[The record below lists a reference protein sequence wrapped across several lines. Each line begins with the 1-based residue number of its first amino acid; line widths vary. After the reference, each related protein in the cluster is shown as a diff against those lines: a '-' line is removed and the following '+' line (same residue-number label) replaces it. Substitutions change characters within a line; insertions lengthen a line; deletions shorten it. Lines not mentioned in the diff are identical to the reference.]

1 LVGFLNLNIT
11 ALPRFLAQYHPWGR
25 DEWIVGFI
33 ISLILVS
40 LIIVVL
46 IGLWIYRDA
55 ESRGE
60 NGVLWLLIVF
70 FLNIIGLIIW
80 LLVRPPKKE
89 LAERKVVE
97 KVLVCPY
104 CRFENPPDIRF
115 CSNCG
120 ASLE

>member
-1 LVGFLNLNIT
+1 MIDFLNLNT
-11 ALPRFLAQYHPWGR
+11 DVLTLFLAQTNPWRG
-25 DEWIVGFI
+25 DGWIVGLI
-33 ISLILVS
+33 VALLLISLLVV
-40 LIIVVL
+40 LL

-60 NGVLWLLIVF
+60 SGVLWLCIVF
-70 FLNIIGLIIW
+70 FLNFIGLIIW

-89 LAERKVVE
+89 ELERRVVE

-104 CRFENPPDIRF
+104 CRVENAPNVRF
-115 CSNCG
+115 CGNCG

>member
-1 LVGFLNLNIT
+1 MGFLNLNTT
-11 ALPRFLAQYHPWGR
+11 ALPQFFAQYHPWGR

-89 LAERKVVE
+89 MVERKVVE
-97 KVLVCPY
+97 KVLICPY
-104 CRFENPPDIRF
+104 CRAENAPNVRF
-115 CSNCG
+115 CANCG

>member
-1 LVGFLNLNIT
+1 
-11 ALPRFLAQYHPWGR
+11 R

-60 NGVLWLLIVF
+60 NGVLWLIIVF

-89 LAERKVVE
+89 MVERKVVE

-104 CRFENPPDIRF
+104 CRAENAPNVRF
-115 CSNCG
+115 CANCG

>member
-1 LVGFLNLNIT
+1 MIGALKLNIA
-11 ALPRFLAQYHPWGR
+11 ALVPFLAQHDPWGR
-25 DEWIVGFI
+25 DGWIMGFL

-40 LIIVVL
+40 IIIVVL

-60 NGVLWLLIVF
+60 NGVLWLIIVF

-89 LAERKVVE
+89 MVERRVVE

-104 CRFENPPDIRF
+104 CRTENAPNVRF